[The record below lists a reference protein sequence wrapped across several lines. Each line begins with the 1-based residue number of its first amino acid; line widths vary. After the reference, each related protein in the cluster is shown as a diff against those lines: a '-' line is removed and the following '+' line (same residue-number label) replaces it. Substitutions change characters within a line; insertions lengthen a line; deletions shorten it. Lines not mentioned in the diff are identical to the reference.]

1 MLAVMGYIKK
11 NRNQMQISTF
21 SKRPLPLMN
30 SCSCSSSS
38 WHHATKFFE
47 INLLLGLGKFIV
59 KEKKQKQNPTR
70 IF

>member
-1 MLAVMGYIKK
+1 
-11 NRNQMQISTF
+11 
-21 SKRPLPLMN
+21 MN
-30 SCSCSSSS
+30 NCSCSSSS